1 MLIVVFL
8 LILTS
13 DGFAFILLLGDIM
26 NKIIL
31 VDGNNLLFRS
41 FYATAYQGVIMKNS
55 KGFPTNA
62 LYGFINMMNKII
74 QEENPSYIMVAF
86 DKGKTFRHDKYN
98 QYKAG
103 RSEMPDELRV
113 QFPKAKEILES
124 MGIKYFEID
133 NYEADD
139 IIGTISLEVEKSNDF
154 FATIVSSDKDLLQL
168 IGDRVDVK
176 LLKQTGYI
184 MMTKDEFIKTY
195 QVPPIRMIDLKAL
208 MGDSSD
214 HIPGVKGIGEKT
226 AITLLSKYQSLDNLY
241 EHINEV
247 TGKTREKLENDKEN
261 AYMSYDLATI
271 YREVPIDFSLEDC
284 IYTKQNSKKFTELL
298 QEFEFHSLLKKYHL
312 DDVEHVTEKN
322 SMLSILPIEKLSSNT
337 FSFYVETKGSVYSK
351 SEVLGVGIYDGISGY
366 FLSKNELEK
375 NKELFSDSKYK
386 YTYDLKKDIVVLNSL
401 GISISN
407 VTFDTMIAA
416 YLLDYVVKD
425 DISFV
430 AQAFDVS
437 LPLYEE
443 LYGTEKRP
451 KEITEEKLKEVCCQK
466 AKFIYDTRNQLLEDL
481 QKNNELELF
490 QKIEMP
496 LSRVLADMEL
506 TGIKVDVSY
515 LDKIA
520 LDLKS
525 QMEVV
530 EKEIYELAGV
540 TFNIMSPVQLSKI
553 LFETLEIPY
562 PKRVKDGKYSTSK
575 DILDKIHFV
584 HPIVDKILEYRT
596 LAKLYTN
603 YAVGLKAEVREDG
616 RIHTIFTQTLTRTG
630 RLSSISPNLQN
641 IPARAEYSK
650 LIRKAFIPDNNSKL
664 LSSDYSQVELRIFA
678 HMSKAENLIQAFKEN
693 QDIHTKTASDIF
705 QVSMDEVTKDMRRT
719 AKAVNFGI
727 LYGISSF
734 GLSEDLGVDIATA
747 KKFIDNY
754 LETYPGI
761 SEYMEDEKKKA
772 YELGYVTTLMNRRR
786 VIEELKNKNYMIR
799 SSGERMALNTPIQG
813 TAADILK
820 KAMVEIYDEFNKR
833 GLKSKML
840 IQVHDELVFNVLDDE
855 LEEVSSIVRN
865 IMENTIQ
872 LSVPLKVDIEYGD
885 NWYEAK

>member
-1 MLIVVFL
+1 
-8 LILTS
+8 
-13 DGFAFILLLGDIM
+13 M

-41 FYATAYQGVIMKNS
+41 FFATAYQGVIMKNS

-86 DKGKTFRHDKYN
+86 DKGKTFRHDKYEE
-98 QYKAG
+98 YKAG
-103 RSEMPDELRV
+103 RSEMPDELRL
-113 QFPKAKEILES
+113 QFPKAKEILDA
-124 MGIKYFEID
+124 MGIKHFEID

-139 IIGTISLEVEKSNDF
+139 IIGTLSLEVEHRDDF
-154 FATIVSSDKDLLQL
+154 VATIVSSDKDLLQL
-168 IGDRVDVK
+168 ISDKVDVK
-176 LLKQTGYI
+176 LLKQSGHI
-184 MMTKDEFIKTY
+184 MMTKSEFMKTY

-226 AITLLSKYQSLDNLY
+226 AINLLSKFQSLDNLY
-241 EHINEV
+241 LHIDEV
-247 TGKTREKLENDKEN
+247 SGKTKEKLENDKSS

-271 YREVPIDFSLEDC
+271 YREVPLDFTIEDC
-284 IYTKQNSKKFTELL
+284 KYTGENSVRFTELL

-312 DDVEHVTEKN
+312 TEDVATTVKKEEAI
-322 SMLSILPIEKLSSNT
+322 SILPIEKLTSNT
-337 FSFYVETKGSVYSK
+337 FSFYVETRGSVYSK

-366 FLSKNELEK
+366 FLSREELE
-375 NKELFSDSKYK
+375 EHRDLFSNSSFK
-386 YTYDLKKDIVVLNSL
+386 YTYDLKKNIVVLNSL
-401 GISISN
+401 GIQISN
-407 VTFDTMIAA
+407 VTFDTMIAT

-425 DISFV
+425 DISYV

-437 LPLYEE
+437 LPLYDD
-443 LYGTEKRP
+443 LFGTEKRP
-451 KEITEEKLKEVCCQK
+451 KEVSSDVLKDVCCRK

-481 QKNNELELF
+481 GKNNELDLF

-506 TGIKVDVSY
+506 TGILVDVPY
-515 LDKIA
+515 LEKIEA
-520 LDLKS
+520 DLKS
-525 QMEVV
+525 QMDVLEQ
-530 EKEIYELAGV
+530 EIYELAGI
-540 TFNIMSPVQLSKI
+540 TFNIMSPAQLAKV
-553 LFETLEIPY
+553 LFENLEIPY
-562 PKRVKDGKYSTSK
+562 PKKVKDGKYSTSK
-575 DILDKIHFV
+575 DILDKIRFV
-584 HPIVDKILEYRT
+584 HPIVDKILDYRT
-596 LAKLYTN
+596 VSKLYTN
-603 YAVGLKAEVREDG
+603 YAVGLKSEVREDG

-641 IPARAEYSK
+641 IPASLEYSK
-650 LIRKAFIPDNNSKL
+650 LIRTAFIPDPHSKI

-678 HMSKAENLIQAFKEN
+678 HMSKADNLIQAFKDGK
-693 QDIHTKTASDIF
+693 DIHTKTASDIF
-705 QVSMDEVTKDMRRT
+705 HVPMDEVTKDMRRT

-761 SEYMEDEKKKA
+761 SEYMEEEKKKA

-799 SSGERMALNTPIQG
+799 SSGERIALNTPIQG

-855 LEEVSSIVRN
+855 LEEVSSIVRD
-865 IMENTIQ
+865 IMENTIK

>member
-1 MLIVVFL
+1 
-8 LILTS
+8 
-13 DGFAFILLLGDIM
+13 M

-62 LYGFINMMNKII
+62 LYGFINMMHKII
-74 QEENPSYIMVAF
+74 EEEAPSYIMVAF
-86 DKGKTFRHDKYN
+86 DKGKTFRHDKYEE
-98 QYKAG
+98 YKAG
-103 RSEMPDELRV
+103 RSEMPDELRL
-113 QFPKAKEILES
+113 QFPKAKEVLDAL
-124 MGIKYFEID
+124 GIKYFEIE

-139 IIGTISLEVEKSNDF
+139 IIGTLSLEVEKRDDF
-154 FATIVSSDKDLLQL
+154 VATIISSDKDLLQL
-168 IGDRVDVK
+168 VSDKVVMK
-176 LLKQTGYI
+176 LLKQSGHI
-184 MMTKDEFIKTY
+184 MMTREEFINTY

-226 AITLLSKYQSLDNLY
+226 AINLLSKFQSLDNLY
-241 EHINEV
+241 NHIDEV
-247 TGKTREKLENDKEN
+247 TGKTKEKLENDKKS

-271 YREVPIDFSLEDC
+271 YREVPLGFTLEDC
-284 IYTKQNSKKFTELL
+284 KYTRENTKEFRNILE
-298 QEFEFHSLLKKYHL
+298 EFEFHSLLKKYHL
-312 DDVEHVTEKN
+312 EEENSKPEKKEETTF
-322 SMLSILPIEKLSSNT
+322 SILPIDKLTANT
-337 FSFYVETKGSVYSK
+337 FSFYVETRGSVYSK

-366 FLSKNELEK
+366 FLSKEELEK
-375 NKELFSDSKYK
+375 HKDLFSGKSFK
-386 YTYDLKKDIVVLNSL
+386 YTYDLKKDIVVLHSL
-401 GISISN
+401 GIDVSN
-407 VTFDTMIAA
+407 VTFDTMIAT

-430 AQAFDVS
+430 AQAFDVR
-437 LPLYEE
+437 LPLYDD
-443 LYGTEKRP
+443 LFGTEKRP
-451 KEITEEKLKEVCCQK
+451 KEVSSDVLREVCCQK
-466 AKFIYDTRNQLLEDL
+466 AKFIYDTRNQLLEEL
-481 QKNNELELF
+481 KNNNELDLF

-506 TGIKVDVSY
+506 TGIRVDVSY
-515 LDKIA
+515 LEKVE
-520 LDLKS
+520 LELKG
-525 QMEVV
+525 QMDVLEQ
-530 EKEIYELAGV
+530 EIYELAGV
-540 TFNIMSPVQLSKI
+540 VFNIMSPAQLSKV

-562 PKRVKDGKYSTSK
+562 PKKVKNNKYSTSK
-575 DILDKIHFV
+575 DILDKIRFV

-641 IPARAEYSK
+641 IPARQEYSK
-650 LIRKAFIPDNNSKL
+650 LIRKAFIPEENSKL

-678 HMSKAENLIQAFKEN
+678 HMSKAENLIQAFKEGK
-693 QDIHTKTASDIF
+693 DIHTKTASDIF
-705 QVSMDEVTKDMRRT
+705 HVPMEEVTKDMRRT

-761 SEYMEDEKKKA
+761 SEYMEEEKKKA
-772 YELGYVTTLMNRRR
+772 YDLGYVTTLMNRRR
-786 VIEELKNKNYMIR
+786 VVEELKNKNYMIR
-799 SSGERMALNTPIQG
+799 SSGERIALNTPIQG

-820 KAMVEIYDEFNKR
+820 KAMVEIYDEFHKR
-833 GLKSKML
+833 ELKSKML
-840 IQVHDELVFNVLDDE
+840 IQVHDELVFNVLNDE
-855 LEEVSSIVRN
+855 LEEVSSIVRD
-865 IMENTIQ
+865 IMEHTIE